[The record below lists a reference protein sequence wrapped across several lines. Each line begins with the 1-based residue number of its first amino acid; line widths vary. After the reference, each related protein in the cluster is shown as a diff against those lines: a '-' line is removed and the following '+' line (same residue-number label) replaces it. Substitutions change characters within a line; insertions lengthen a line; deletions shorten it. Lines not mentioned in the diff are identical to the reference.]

1 MASQLAVK
9 NEEIN
14 EIRRELRDQRS
25 EKEYYEREIKEKNK
39 VINLLERRN
48 EDLLLAMEDLENA
61 QEEMKI
67 SRYQGRTDNTF
78 NDKISQEMEAMIDK
92 LLN

>member
-67 SRYQGRTDNTF
+67 SRYQGRTDNAF

>member
-1 MASQLAVK
+1 M
-9 NEEIN
+9 
-14 EIRRELRDQRS
+14 
-25 EKEYYEREIKEKNK
+25 
-39 VINLLERRN
+39 INLLERRN

-92 LLN
+92 LLS